1 MSKFV
6 KELLERELAK
16 KFAEV
21 EDFLVVETK
30 GVSGNENNEMRG
42 VLKAKGIKLTV
53 VKNAMM
59 RRALSSQAKSSATSL
74 FESGPCTVAYGGDSV
89 VDVARE
95 IANWRK
101 KIEVL
106 TIKGAF
112 VDGVVMDSV
121 EAEGLS
127 KLASRPELQGR
138 IVMLAQS
145 PGARVA
151 GAIMGL
157 GGIVA
162 GCIKGLIEKLEK
174 EAA

>member
-59 RRALSSQAKSSATSL
+59 RRALSSQAKSLATSL

-95 IANWRK
+95 IAN
-101 KIEVL
+101 
-106 TIKGAF
+106 GAKRLKF
-112 VDGVVMDSV
+112 
-121 EAEGLS
+121 
-127 KLASRPELQGR
+127 
-138 IVMLAQS
+138 
-145 PGARVA
+145 
-151 GAIMGL
+151 
-157 GGIVA
+157 
-162 GCIKGLIEKLEK
+162 
-174 EAA
+174 

>member
-1 MSKFV
+1 MSRYV
-6 KELLERELAK
+6 KELLEQELAN
-16 KFAEV
+16 KFADV
-21 EDFLVVETK
+21 ADFLVVETK

-42 VLKAKGIKLTV
+42 ILKSKGIKLTV

-59 RRALSSQAKSSATSL
+59 RRALSSQDRSSATSL

-106 TIKGAF
+106 SIKGAF
-112 VDGVVMDSV
+112 VEGVVMGSA
-121 EAEGLS
+121 EAESLS
-127 KLASRPELQGR
+127 KLASRPELQGQV
-138 IVMLAQS
+138 VMLAQS
-145 PGARVA
+145 RGARVC
-151 GAIMGL
+151 GALMSA

>member
-1 MSKFV
+1 MSRYV
-6 KELLERELAK
+6 KELLQQELEN
-16 KFAEV
+16 KFAKV

-30 GVSGNENNEMRG
+30 GVIGHENNEMRG
-42 VLKAKGIKLTV
+42 VLKAKGIKLAV

-59 RRALSSQAKSSATSL
+59 RRALSSQDRSSAMSL

-89 VDVARE
+89 VDIARE
-95 IANWRK
+95 IEVWHK
-101 KIEVL
+101 KIEVV

-112 VDGVVMDSV
+112 VDGVVMGRD

-127 KLASRPELQGR
+127 KLASRPELQGQ

-145 PGARVA
+145 PGACVA
-151 GAIMGL
+151 GAIIGP

-174 EAA
+174 DAA

>member
-1 MSKFV
+1 MSRYV
-6 KELLERELAK
+6 KELLQQELEN
-16 KFAEV
+16 KFAKV

-59 RRALSSQAKSSATSL
+59 RRALSSQDKSSATSW
-74 FESGPCTVAYGGDSV
+74 FESGPCTIAYGGDSV
-89 VDVARE
+89 VDIARE
-95 IANWRK
+95 IAVWCK
-101 KIEVL
+101 KVEVV

-112 VDGVVMDSV
+112 VDGVVMGSD

-127 KLASRPELQGR
+127 KLASRPELQGQV
-138 IVMLAQS
+138 VMLAQS

-151 GAIMGL
+151 GAIIGP